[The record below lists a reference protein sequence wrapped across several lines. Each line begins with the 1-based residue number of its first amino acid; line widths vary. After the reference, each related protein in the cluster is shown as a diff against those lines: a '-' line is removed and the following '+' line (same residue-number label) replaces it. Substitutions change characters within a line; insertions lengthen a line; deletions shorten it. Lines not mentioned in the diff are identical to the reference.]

1 MMGNG
6 AMMGNSAM
14 MGGGAMMDGGMMTAE
29 QIASMPADGAFTMVT
44 QVCSACHT
52 KFRTE
57 SQ

>member
-1 MMGNG
+1 
-6 AMMGNSAM
+6 M